1 VFEFTGILKM
11 FFPIDITFT
20 TFKTETFQLFTFAEV
35 RLKSCVAG
43 KHEKSH
49 QFIAPCFSIPSF

>member
-20 TFKTETFQLFTFAEV
+20 TSKTETFQLFTFAEV
-35 RLKSCVAG
+35 RLKSCDTG